1 MRTVTAMCAAA
12 AILMSAGASAQGTAT
27 STTPGQKPAQGAAKP
42 AAGAAAK
49 GAELYTSNKCQTC
62 HAIQGKG
69 NAKGALDCVGD
80 KLSAEEIRQ
89 WLINPREMTGKT
101 NATRKPPMPP
111 YAKLAKE
118 DAEALVSYMQTL
130 KCKK

>member
-1 MRTVTAMCAAA
+1 MRTLIALCAAVLVSGGVYA
-12 AILMSAGASAQGTAT
+12 AQGT
-27 STTPGQKPAQGAAKP
+27 AKP
-42 AAGAAAK
+42 AAGAAEK
-49 GAELYTSNKCQTC
+49 GQQLYASNKCQTC

-80 KLSAEEIRQ
+80 KLSAEELRQ

-111 YAKLAKE
+111 YAKLSTADI
-118 DAEALVSYMQTL
+118 DAMIAYMQTL